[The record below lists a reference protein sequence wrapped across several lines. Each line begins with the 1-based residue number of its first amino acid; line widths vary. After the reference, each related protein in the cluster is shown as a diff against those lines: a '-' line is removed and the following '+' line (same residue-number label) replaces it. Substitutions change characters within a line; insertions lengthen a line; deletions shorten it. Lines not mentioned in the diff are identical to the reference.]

1 MKEIVIPTTVTDM
14 SVYSWIGLNGFNEDI
29 LYTLQN
35 SEEEILLKVLI
46 SAEDGPAIGST
57 VYLTL
62 SSSLNEKTVENPQVE
77 V

>member
-1 MKEIVIPTTVTDM
+1 M
-14 SVYSWIGLNGFNEDI
+14 SVYAWTDLSGLNEDI

-62 SSSLNEKTVENPQVE
+62 SSTLNEKTVEDPQVE